1 MPGPEQL
8 PGVCRSLGA
17 FRTESGDGMLVS
29 EYLPGRV
36 PVTPLLLLVDVGY
49 CWLIRF
55 DNKYSF
61 SNAIQFLFNEYE
73 HVLNWRLEDIWGYS
87 WYPSMGIMRIMG
99 ITVNVSKPLV
109 IDLQKVH
116 ASLRIDGWLINGSGD
131 YPLWIGDY
139 HLSWIIII
147 REVGPVNNQPGL
159 NGMIEGSW
167 TLLSCWDML
176 RHVETC
182 WDMLR
187 HPIYLMSTPS
197 QFRVISH
204 IYDFCHSQ
212 RGFAEFLRNKIR
224 HLVYTVYVFVIF
236 WYLLESV
243 VSRFGA
249 GWIFSLSPRQLWA
262 SDTGGD
268 LFDIAAKLGEPGYDR
283 EQQAKR
289 RRF

>member
-61 SNAIQFLFNEYE
+61 SNVIQFLFNEYE

-176 RHVETC
+176 RHVETSNLSHVNSESIPSHFPYL
-182 WDMLR
+182 WFLPFTAGLR
-187 HPIYLMSTPS
+187 
-197 QFRVISH
+197 RV
-204 IYDFCHSQ
+204 
-212 RGFAEFLRNKIR
+212 
-224 HLVYTVYVFVIF
+224 
-236 WYLLESV
+236 
-243 VSRFGA
+243 
-249 GWIFSLSPRQLWA
+249 SP
-262 SDTGGD
+262 
-268 LFDIAAKLGEPGYDR
+268 K
-283 EQQAKR
+283 
-289 RRF
+289 